1 VYESYS
7 YHPEH
12 GFKAGLTPAE
22 MSAAV
27 VSDRSTVWLDV
38 YDIDDNDIDLL
49 TNVFNLHPLTIE
61 DFIMPNARP
70 KIEEFPEYM
79 FLVVFS
85 LQSSNGNLSGKIGTT
100 ELDCCLGKNFLI
112 TFHTETCN
120 SIGVCKERVKKQS
133 PMIMYGAD
141 MLLYSILDTCIDN
154 YFPILNEFDNTVD
167 AMSDDL
173 FKAPDQKT
181 LKKIYYLKNDIMN
194 LRRTVA
200 PQADVISLIT
210 RGTFKFIQPQNLIY
224 FRNVYD
230 NMVRF
235 NDTMGGLRDI
245 ITGAMEAYVSIISN
259 RLNEVMK
266 TLTIIAT
273 TMMPL
278 TLVASFYGMNFKH
291 MPELDSKFGYP
302 AVILVMVIIAISML
316 AYFKRRKWL

>member
-1 VYESYS
+1 MYESYS
-7 YHPEH
+7 YHPDQ
-12 GFKAGLTPAE
+12 GFKAGLTQAE

-27 VSDRSTVWLDV
+27 GSDRSTVWLDV

-85 LQSSNGNLSGKIGTT
+85 LQSSSGNLSGKIGTT

-173 FKAPDQKT
+173 FKTPDQKT

-302 AVILVMVIIAISML
+302 AVILVMVIIAVAML
-316 AYFKRRKWL
+316 TYFKRRKWL